1 MDQLDP
7 RELIAR
13 ITAEQEHSSPSARTA
28 TTGRH
33 AVIAAYGSATAV
45 LAEDPPERDVSATAD
60 VTGAAGTPETDD
72 APVPAPRTGRRRDG
86 ASSGPD
92 PSIVEIDR
100 DGTGRRSGLRRLAPL
115 GVGGA
120 AVLAAALVFTL
131 LQPGA
136 EEPDLA
142 SALLNDSSR
151 RSVSDGNALPSAP
164 ADGGARTLSDVTQ
177 GATSR
182 IDAAREAEKKRREAP
197 APAAGPS
204 SKARPAAPG
213 AGLAQVA
220 GDGVQ
225 TALKLGWGAA
235 TGDEFSGNGLGAN
248 WTAYDGAGHDGA
260 GRRTPDAVSVE
271 NGNLVIRGDEQG
283 NTGGIAWGESQKY
296 GKWEMRAKFPK
307 GDKQYHPVLL
317 LWPSEVEWPQ
327 GGEVDFAETDSAADD
342 VSFFLHHGSSNAQK
356 TTKKALDLTQW
367 HNYAVEWTPDGIRGY
382 IDGVQWF
389 SSTDPSTLPPGPMH
403 ATIQLDYFP
412 DGGSPQPSEMQVAW
426 MRQYR

>member
-1 MDQLDP
+1 MRRKSSAAEDQLDP

-13 ITAEQEHSSPSARTA
+13 ITAEHSSPSARK
-28 TTGRH
+28 H
-33 AVIAAYGSATAV
+33 AVHAAPGSATAV
-45 LAEDPPERDVSATAD
+45 LAEDPPEDDAATA
-60 VTGAAGTPETDD
+60 VSGTGVHRLPEPDGD
-72 APVPAPRTGRRRDG
+72 PADPAVVEIDHERTGRR
-86 ASSGPD
+86 S
-92 PSIVEIDR
+92 
-100 DGTGRRSGLRRLAPL
+100 TFRRLAPL
-115 GVGGA
+115 GIGGA

-136 EEPDLA
+136 EDPDLA

-177 GATSR
+177 GATSQ
-182 IDAAREAEKKRREAP
+182 IGAAREAERKRREA
-197 APAAGPS
+197 ADASRS
-204 SKARPAAPG
+204 SGGGRPAAPG
-213 AGLAQVA
+213 AGAAQVA

-235 TGDEFSGNGLGAN
+235 TGDEFTGGGLGAN
-248 WTAYDGAGHDGA
+248 WTAYDGPGHGGA

-271 NGNLVIRGDEQG
+271 NGNLVIRGDSEG
-283 NTGGIAWGESQKY
+283 NTGGIAWGDSQKY

-317 LWPSEVEWPQ
+317 LWPTEHPWPE
-327 GGEVDFAETDSAADD
+327 GGEVDFAETNSAADD
-342 VSFFLHHGSSNAQK
+342 VSFFLHYGSSNAQK
-356 TTKKALDLTQW
+356 TATKPLDLTQW
-367 HNYAVEWTPDGIRGY
+367 HNYAVEWTPDGIRGFV
-382 IDGVQWF
+382 DGVQWF

-412 DGGSPQPSEMQVAW
+412 DGGSPQPSEMHVAW
-426 MRQYR
+426 MRQYK